1 MAGLCDVGKAR
12 QGCQQVG
19 REETP
24 TWDQGSFPMS
34 EQSRLGAGGQTK
46 QVWSGGQ
53 VQRRLQRQQGLKQTR
68 GPLMPGS
75 QASPIC
81 CAAPEVTG
89 PHGCLLYTSDAA
101 DDWLVV

>member
-1 MAGLCDVGKAR
+1 
-12 QGCQQVG
+12 
-19 REETP
+19 
-24 TWDQGSFPMS
+24 MS

-53 VQRRLQRQQGLKQTR
+53 VQRRLQRQQGLKQTC

-89 PHGCLLYTSDAA
+89 PHGEPDFLPPESSSLRSYHERR
-101 DDWLVV
+101 